1 MEKFLIAGL
10 GNIGPDYEHTRHN
23 IGFDVVD
30 ALVRKHGGDYA
41 LERLAVRAD
50 IRIKGRTL
58 VCIKPTTYMN
68 LSGKAIRYW
77 MDHEKITLPHVLT
90 VFDDLALPLEKLR
103 LRPGGSNAGHNGLK
117 DIEATLGTDQYP
129 RLRFGIGNDYP
140 KGRQIDFVLGR
151 WKEDELPLVQ
161 EKIDYAVGTI
171 ESFVL
176 EGIDKTMNKVNNSS
190 FNR

>member
-10 GNIGPDYEHTRHN
+10 GNIGPEYEHTRHN
-23 IGFDVVD
+23 IGFDVVE
-30 ALVRKHGGDYA
+30 ALVRKHGGDFS
-41 LERLAVRAD
+41 LGRLAVQAD

-68 LSGKAIRYW
+68 LSGKAIKYW
-77 MDHEKITLPHVLT
+77 MDHEKITLPHVLV

-103 LRPGGSNAGHNGLK
+103 LRPGGSGAGHNGMK

-151 WKEDELPLVQ
+151 WKEDEQPLVQ
-161 EKIDYAVGTI
+161 EKIDYTVGAI

-176 EGIDKTMNKVNNSS
+176 EGIDKTMNKVNNST